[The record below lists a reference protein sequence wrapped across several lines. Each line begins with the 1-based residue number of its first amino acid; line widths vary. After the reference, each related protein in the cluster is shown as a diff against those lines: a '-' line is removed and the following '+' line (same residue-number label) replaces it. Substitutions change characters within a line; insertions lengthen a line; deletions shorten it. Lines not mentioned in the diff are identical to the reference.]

1 MLDPKLIKEKPE
13 MIRNMLKSRAVEFDL
28 DELIKTDEKRR
39 EFIIKTDEL
48 RKKKNQVGIRI
59 SEKKKAKE
67 DASSILAEM
76 KNISSEL
83 TKLESEQEEIE
94 NKYLKLASTIPNLV
108 HESVP
113 IGIDD
118 SANIEI
124 KKWGN
129 IPKFDFKVKDHI
141 DISENLN
148 LVDLERA
155 AKVAGARFY
164 YLKND
169 LVRLNQALIN
179 FGLDF
184 LAEKGYSLIQPP
196 YMINR
201 ESMEGAVIAED
212 FEEVIYKIQDEDLY
226 MIGTSEHAMAAM
238 HSKEIIEGKNIPMK
252 YAGISP
258 CFRKEAGAH
267 GRDQKGIFRVHQFDK
282 IEQFVFSK
290 PEDSWKEHEKLL
302 AVAEEFYQ
310 KLEIPYRVML
320 LSTGDIGKISAKT
333 YDIEAWMAG
342 QNAYREIVSCSNC
355 LEYQA
360 RRLKIRFRDKTN
372 EDTQYIHTLNSTL
385 IATTRVLVSIMENFQ
400 TKEGHIRIPQGFTAI
415 YGKSERD
422 ILTYPYILDLK
433 FVKNWHAEKVE

>member
-1 MLDPKLIKEKPE
+1 MLDPKLIKENPE
-13 MIRNMLKSRAVEFDL
+13 IIRSMLKSRAVEFDL
-28 DELIKTDEKRR
+28 DGLIELDKKRR

-48 RKKKNQVGIRI
+48 RKKKNQVAIII
-59 SEKKKAKE
+59 SEKKKGG
-67 DASSILAEM
+67 DDISSILAEM
-76 KNISSEL
+76 KNISNEITES
-83 TKLESEQEEIE
+83 ESEQENIE
-94 NKYLKLASTIPNLV
+94 SKYLKLASTIPNLV

-113 IGIDD
+113 IGVDD

-129 IPKFDFKVKDHI
+129 IPEFDFKIKDHI
-141 DISENLN
+141 DISEDLN

-169 LVRLNQALIN
+169 LVRLNQALIH

-212 FEEVIYKIQDEDLY
+212 FEEVIYKIQEEDLY

-238 HSKEIIEGKNIPMK
+238 HSKEIIEGKEIPMK

-290 PEDSWKEHEKLL
+290 PEDSWKEHEKML

-385 IATTRVLVSIMENFQ
+385 IATTRVLVAIMENFQ
-400 TKEGHIRIPQGFTAI
+400 TKDGHIRIPQVLQGYMGNQKEI
-415 YGKSERD
+415 
-422 ILTYPYILDLK
+422 
-433 FVKNWHAEKVE
+433 

>member
-13 MIRNMLKSRAVEFDL
+13 VIKNMLKARSVEFDL
-28 DELIKTDEKRR
+28 EGLINSDQKRR
-39 EFIIKTDEL
+39 EFITKTDEL
-48 RKKKNQVGIRI
+48 RKKKNQVALNI
-59 SEKKKAKE
+59 SEKKKKGE
-67 DASSILAEM
+67 DISSILSEM
-76 KNISSEL
+76 KSVSEEL
-83 TKLESEQEEIE
+83 SKLEVDQNNNEK
-94 NKYLKLASTIPNLV
+94 KYLKLATSIPNLI

-113 IGIDD
+113 IGEDEK
-118 SANIEI
+118 SNKEI

-129 IPKFDFKVKDHI
+129 IPEFDFKIKDHI
-141 DISENLN
+141 DISEDLD

-184 LAEKGYSLIQPP
+184 LREKGYSAVQPP

-212 FEEVIYKIQDEDLY
+212 FEEVIYKIDNQDLY

-238 HSKEIIEGKNIPMK
+238 HSKEIIEGKDIPKK

-302 AVAEEFYQ
+302 SIAEEFYQ

-320 LSTGDIGKISAKT
+320 LSTGDTGNISAKT

-372 EDTQYIHTLNSTL
+372 EDTQYVHTLNSTL
-385 IATTRVLVSIMENFQ
+385 IATTRVLVAIMENFQ
-400 TKEGHIRIPQGFTAI
+400 TKDGHIRIPEVLQGYMGNQKEI
-415 YGKSERD
+415 
-422 ILTYPYILDLK
+422 
-433 FVKNWHAEKVE
+433 

>member
-1 MLDPKLIKEKPE
+1 MLDPKLIKEKPQL
-13 MIRNMLKSRAVEFDL
+13 IKDMLKARSVDFDL
-28 DELIKTDEKRR
+28 DTLVESDQKRR

-48 RKKKNQVGIRI
+48 RKKKNQVALKI
-59 SEKKKAKE
+59 SQKKKTGKDE
-67 DASSILAEM
+67 DISSILSEM
-76 KNISSEL
+76 KDVSAQL
-83 TKLESEQEEIE
+83 LKLESEQTAID
-94 NKYLKLASTIPNLV
+94 KTYSKLAFTIPNLV
-108 HESVP
+108 DASVP
-113 IGIDD
+113 VGADD
-118 SANIEI
+118 GANKVI

-129 IPKFDFKVKDHI
+129 IPNFDFKINDHI
-141 DISENLN
+141 DISENLG

-169 LVRLNQALIN
+169 MVRLNQSLIHY
-179 FGLDF
+179 GLDF
-184 LAEKGYSLIQPP
+184 LAKKGYSLVQPP

-201 ESMEGAVIAED
+201 ESMEGAVIADD
-212 FEEVIYKIQDEDLY
+212 FEDVIYKVEDEDLY

-238 HSKEIIEGKNIPMK
+238 RSKEILKGNDLPLR
-252 YAGISP
+252 YAGTSP

-282 IEQFVFSK
+282 IEQFVFSR
-290 PEDSWKEHEKLL
+290 PEDSWKEHEKML

-310 KLEIPYRVML
+310 NLEVPYRVML
-320 LSTGDIGKISAKT
+320 LSTGDMGKISAKT

-355 LEYQA
+355 LDYQA

-372 EDTQYIHTLNSTL
+372 EDTQYVHTLNSTL

-400 TKEGHIRIPQGFTAI
+400 TKDGHVRIPSVLQSYMGDQKEI
-415 YGKSERD
+415 
-422 ILTYPYILDLK
+422 
-433 FVKNWHAEKVE
+433 

>member
-13 MIRNMLKSRAVEFDL
+13 IIRNMLKSRAVEFDL
-28 DELIKTDEKRR
+28 DGLIESDQKRR

-48 RKKKNQVGIRI
+48 RKKKNQIAITI
-59 SEKKKAKE
+59 SEKKKAGE
-67 DASSILAEM
+67 DASSIFIEM
-76 KNISSEL
+76 KNISNEL
-83 TKLESEQEEIE
+83 TKLELQQEDIE
-94 NKYLKLASTIPNLV
+94 KKYLKLASTIPNLI

-118 SANIEI
+118 SVNKEI

-129 IPKFDFKVKDHI
+129 IPKFDFKIKDHI
-141 DISENLN
+141 DISEDLN

-184 LAEKGYSLIQPP
+184 LAEKGYSLVQPP

-212 FEEVIYKIQDEDLY
+212 FEEVIYKIQEEDLY

-238 HSKEIIEGKNIPMK
+238 HSKEIIEGKDIPMK

-282 IEQFVFSK
+282 IEQFIFSR
-290 PEDSWKEHEKLL
+290 PEDSWEEHEKML

-372 EDTQYIHTLNSTL
+372 EDTQYVHTLNSTL
-385 IATTRVLVSIMENFQ
+385 IATTRVLVAIMENFQ
-400 TKEGHIRIPQGFTAI
+400 TKDGHIRIPQVLQRYMGNQKEI
-415 YGKSERD
+415 
-422 ILTYPYILDLK
+422 
-433 FVKNWHAEKVE
+433 

>member
-13 MIRNMLKSRAVEFDL
+13 MIKNMLKSRVVEFDL
-28 DELIKTDEKRR
+28 EGLIESDQKRR

-48 RKKKNQVGIRI
+48 RKKKNQIAITI
-59 SEKKKAKE
+59 SEKKKAGQ
-67 DASSILAEM
+67 DISSILAEM
-76 KNISSEL
+76 KNISNEL
-83 TKLESEQEEIE
+83 TKLDSEQEEIE
-94 NKYLKLASTIPNLV
+94 KKYLKLASTIPNVV

-113 IGIDD
+113 IGPDD
-118 SANIEI
+118 SANKEI

-141 DISENLN
+141 DISEDLN

-169 LVRLNQALIN
+169 LVRLNQALIH

-184 LAEKGYSLIQPP
+184 LAQKGYSLVQPP

-201 ESMEGAVIAED
+201 EAMEGAVIAED
-212 FEEVIYKIQDEDLY
+212 FEEVIYKVEEEDLY

-238 HSKEIIEGKNIPMK
+238 HSKEIIEGKNIPLK

-282 IEQFVFSK
+282 IEQFIFSK
-290 PEDSWKEHEKLL
+290 PEDSWKEHEKML

-342 QNAYREIVSCSNC
+342 QNAYREVVSCSNC

-372 EDTQYIHTLNSTL
+372 EDTQYVHTLNSTL
-385 IATTRVLVSIMENFQ
+385 IATTRVLVAIMENFQ
-400 TKEGHIRIPQGFTAI
+400 TKDGHIRIPQVLQSYMGNQKEI
-415 YGKSERD
+415 
-422 ILTYPYILDLK
+422 
-433 FVKNWHAEKVE
+433 

>member
-1 MLDPKLIKEKPE
+1 MLDPKLIKEKPQV
-13 MIRNMLKSRAVEFDL
+13 IQDMLKARAVEFDL
-28 DELIKTDEKRR
+28 EGLIESDQKRR

-48 RKKKNQVGIRI
+48 RKKKNQVALTI
-59 SEKKKAKE
+59 SEKKKVGE
-67 DASSILAEM
+67 DISGILEEM
-76 KNISSEL
+76 KKVSEEL
-83 TKLESEQEEIE
+83 TKLELEQNNVEK
-94 NKYLKLASTIPNLV
+94 KYLKLASSIPNLI

-113 IGIDD
+113 IGKDD
-118 SANIEI
+118 ESNKEI
-124 KKWGN
+124 KKWGD
-129 IPKFDFKVKDHI
+129 IPEFDFKIKDHI
-141 DISENLN
+141 DISEDLD

-184 LAEKGYSLIQPP
+184 LREKGYSVVQPP

-201 ESMEGAVIAED
+201 ESMEGAVIADD
-212 FEEVIYKIQDEDLY
+212 FEEVIYKIDNEDLY

-238 HSKEIIEGKNIPMK
+238 HSKEIIEGKDIPKK

-282 IEQFVFSK
+282 IEQFIFSK

-302 AVAEEFYQ
+302 SIAEEFYQ
-310 KLEIPYRVML
+310 KLKIPYRVML
-320 LSTGDIGKISAKT
+320 LSTGDTGNISAKT

-360 RRLKIRFRDKTN
+360 RRLKVRFRDKTN
-372 EDTQYIHTLNSTL
+372 DDTQYVHTLNSTL
-385 IATTRVLVSIMENFQ
+385 IATTRVLVAIMENFQ
-400 TKEGHIRIPQGFTAI
+400 TKDGHIRIPEVLQGYMGNQKEI
-415 YGKSERD
+415 
-422 ILTYPYILDLK
+422 
-433 FVKNWHAEKVE
+433 